1 MKFFATIFTAIVIFS
16 SGANAACYSSGT
28 DIFGNSS
35 VRCDDGN
42 KYNINK
48 NSLTGTTTMQG
59 YNSNTGSTWTQ
70 RNTNSILGKTQSGT
84 DSYGNNYNCQWS
96 ALLNKWMC

>member
-1 MKFFATIFTAIVIFS
+1 MRFLAAIFISIVICS

-28 DIFGNSS
+28 DILGNSS
-35 VRCDDGN
+35 VRCDDGTS
-42 KYNINK
+42 YRINR

-70 RNTNSILGKTQSGT
+70 RNTNSILGATQSGT
-84 DSYGNNYNCQWS
+84 DSNGNSYNCQWS
-96 ALLNKWMC
+96 YLYNKWMC